1 MPLLPCLIILFI
13 KISLITIVFFLVS
26 FMLLNYVY
34 HYHGRLSKT
43 IVVGRNGIRGLTYN
57 KSVVEIQWEEIEE
70 LIVERRYL
78 ISSFLLINLVA
89 SDKKREIIF
98 IDKIRNYEEL
108 LNIIN
113 DRIPH
118 IKKTKRNIWI

>member
-1 MPLLPCLIILFI
+1 
-13 KISLITIVFFLVS
+13 
-26 FMLLNYVY
+26 MLLNYVY